1 MKPFS
6 IRRAVLIGLAALLAA
21 CATAPSASSPQA
33 EFFGSVRA
41 LCGQSFAGRVVTTD
55 PVDSVFA
62 TADLRVEGVS
72 CTADEVRLR
81 FHVGED
87 HSRTWVLT
95 RYREGLQLKH
105 DHRHED
111 GSPDI
116 ITNYGGLAVEGSGS
130 RRRQAFP
137 ADAESQAL
145 FLANDRAVS
154 VDNVWGMEIHP
165 GRMFA
170 YELRREGRF
179 FRVEFD
185 LTRPAG

>member
-1 MKPFS
+1 MS
-6 IRRAVLIGLAALLAA
+6 RRFALVVLLAA
-21 CATAPSASSPQA
+21 ALAGCATPSGPAASPQG
-33 EFFGSVRA
+33 EFFAAVRA
-41 LCGQSFAGRVVTTD
+41 LCGESFAGRVVSTD
-55 PVDSVFA
+55 PVDAGFA
-62 TADLRVEGVS
+62 SSDLVVEGVS
-72 CTADEVRLR
+72 CTSDEVRLR
-81 FHVGED
+81 FHVGAD

-105 DHRHED
+105 DHRHAD
-111 GSPDI
+111 GSPEDM
-116 ITNYGGLAVEGSGS
+116 TNYGGLAVEGSGS

-137 ADAESQAL
+137 ADAESRAL
-145 FLANDRAVS
+145 FLANDRAAS

-185 LTRPAG
+185 LTRPVG

>member
-1 MKPFS
+1 ML
-6 IRRAVLIGLAALLAA
+6 RRIFLGLLLAAAAA
-21 CATAPSASSPQA
+21 CATAPSASSPQG
-33 EFFGSVRA
+33 EFFAAVRA
-41 LCGQSFAGRVVTTD
+41 LCGQSFSGRVVSTD
-55 PVDSVFA
+55 PVDAGFA
-62 TADLRVEGVS
+62 SSDLRVEGAA
-72 CTADEVRLR
+72 CTSDEVRLR

-87 HSRTWVLT
+87 PSRTWVLT

-105 DHRHED
+105 DHRHGD
-111 GSPDI
+111 GSPEDM
-116 ITNYGGLAVEGSGS
+116 TNYGGLAVEGSGS

-165 GRMFA
+165 GRLFA

-185 LTRPAG
+185 LTRPVG